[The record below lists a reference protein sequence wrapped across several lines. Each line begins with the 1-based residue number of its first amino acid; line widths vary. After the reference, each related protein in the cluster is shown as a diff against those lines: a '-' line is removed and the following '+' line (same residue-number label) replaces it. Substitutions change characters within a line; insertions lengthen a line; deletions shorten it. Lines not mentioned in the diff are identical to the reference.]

1 LEPIKV
7 EIREGLALMNGT
19 SVMSG
24 IGIVNAY
31 KANQLTEISIK
42 LSCAI
47 NEIVQAYDDHFSE
60 SLNATKRHLDNKKL
74 RKKCVNIF
82 LTAS

>member
-1 LEPIKV
+1 LEPIQV

-47 NEIVQAYDDHFSE
+47 NEIVQAYDDHLSE
-60 SLNATKRHLDNKKL
+60 SLNGTKRHLDNKKL

-82 LTAS
+82 LTAN